1 MGSSPIWG
9 TNKENIMKAIY
20 FENMRNREKFLC
32 KNIKDVQVIDGTEYL
47 RVVRHGTQHECLIK
61 KDLLRKIKET
71 N

>member
-1 MGSSPIWG
+1 
-9 TNKENIMKAIY
+9 MKAIY

-32 KNIKDVQVIDGTEYL
+32 KNLKDVQVIDGTEYL
-47 RVVRHGTQHECLIK
+47 RVVRHGPQHECLIK